1 MKVMYPAL
9 FEKEDSSY
17 NVTFP
22 DLPEAITC
30 GDTLEQAIEMAKE
43 CLGLCL
49 DVRKENKEEIPVMSD
64 PSMINCANGTF
75 VMMIEFDSIEFN
87 KRYNKKAIRKNVT
100 IPAWLNELA
109 EEKNVNF
116 SNVLQNALMKKL
128 NI

>member
-9 FEKEDSSY
+9 FEKEDSRY
-17 NVTFP
+17 NVMFP

-64 PSMINCANGTF
+64 PSRINCANGTF
-75 VMMIEFDSIEFN
+75 VMMIEFDSIDFN

>member
-1 MKVMYPAL
+1 MLFLFLQKIYLAL
-9 FEKEDSSY
+9 FEKEDSRY

-64 PSMINCANGTF
+64 SFTINYANGVF
-75 VMMIEFDSIEFN
+75 IRMIELTSN
-87 KRYNKKAIRKNVT
+87 KLNKCYNKKAISKM
-100 IPAWLNELA
+100 
-109 EEKNVNF
+109 
-116 SNVLQNALMKKL
+116 LQFQPG
-128 NI
+128 

>member
-9 FEKEDSSY
+9 FEKEDSRY

-30 GDTLEQAIEMAKE
+30 GDTLEQAIEKAKE

-64 PSMINCANGTF
+64 SFTINYANGVF
-75 VMMIEFDSIEFN
+75 IRMIELTSIKLN
-87 KRYNKKAIRKNVT
+87 KRYNKRAISKMLRFQLGLMNWLRKKT
-100 IPAWLNELA
+100 LTFQTYC
-109 EEKNVNF
+109 K
-116 SNVLQNALMKKL
+116 MR
-128 NI
+128 